1 MDFEKKLSRLEEIV
15 QKMEKG
21 DLGLEDSLKLFEEGV
36 KLSRECQTQLGKAEA
51 QVKKLKALK
60 FETAVPMA
68 ENIRRALE
76 MLFATHE
83 VTKELSRFREEEFV
97 APRPRHATE

>member
-51 QVKKLKALK
+51 QVKKLVGFDSSGKALTED
-60 FETAVPMA
+60 FS
-68 ENIRRALE
+68 
-76 MLFATHE
+76 
-83 VTKELSRFREEEFV
+83 KED
-97 APRPRHATE
+97 AD